1 MTLALKAIS
10 LQPGSM
16 SPSPS
21 VTSATNVTQHWR
33 DTFMPKRKM
42 SIGPRAKFA
51 RRKWLKP
58 TFPNLGLFAGYEDPR
73 RDEFIFGGE
82 ANSVP
87 TRIVDIDGAPY
98 GAPPVRKREVADRSQ
113 GRKEG
118 ADDEEDVGQSDDDE
132 IGNDMPRSG
141 ARGRR
146 GHSALPSSHDEV
158 RLTSGKRWVDLN
170 LGVFVAYGH
179 NHLRTILDSGTF
191 AGAPVH
197 LRLDVT
203 SFPADEDG
211 PVRVVGNDVTLIS
224 EGSSRAMPERP
235 VTRPAG
241 KLPLRKR
248 RRKQKLKFHPR
259 FSLFY
264 A

>member
-1 MTLALKAIS
+1 
-10 LQPGSM
+10 
-16 SPSPS
+16 
-21 VTSATNVTQHWR
+21 
-33 DTFMPKRKM
+33 MPKRKK
-42 SIGPRAKFA
+42 SIGPRAKFT

-73 RDEFIFGGE
+73 RDEFIFDGE
-82 ANSVP
+82 ADLAP

-98 GAPPVRKREVADRSQ
+98 GAPPVRKREVADGSQ
-113 GRKEG
+113 GREDEEG

-132 IGNDMPRSG
+132 IGNNVPRSS
-141 ARGRR
+141 ARRR
-146 GHSALPSSHDEV
+146 KGHSALPSSRDEV
-158 RLTSGKRWVDLN
+158 RLTSGKRSVDLN

-179 NHLRTILDSGTF
+179 DHLRTILDSGTL

-211 PVRVVGNDVTLIS
+211 RVRVVGNDVTPIS
-224 EGSSRAMPERP
+224 EASSGAMPERP
-235 VTRPAG
+235 VTRPAA
-241 KLPLRKR
+241 KLRLRKR
-248 RRKQKLKFHPR
+248 RRRQKLKFHPR

-264 A
+264 D